1 MTKEAIKKPENVDQY
16 ISRFSTETQKIL
28 EDIRTTIK
36 KAAPEAEEII
46 SYGMP
51 GFSDRGRY
59 LVYFA
64 AYKKHIGLF
73 PVPRQNEE
81 FEKDFSSYKTSGKG
95 TIQFPIDR
103 PIPFDLITRIV
114 KFRLKENSEKLRKK

>member
-16 ISRFSTETQKIL
+16 ISRFSAETQKIL
-28 EDIRTTIK
+28 EEIRTTIK

-51 GFSDRGRY
+51 GFADRGRY

-64 AYKKHIGLF
+64 AYKKHIGLY

-81 FEKDFSSYKTSGKG
+81 FMKDFSSYKTSGKG

>member
-1 MTKEAIKKPENVDQY
+1 MTKEAIKKPENIDQY
-16 ISRFSTETQKIL
+16 ISRFPAETQKIL
-28 EDIRTTIK
+28 EDIRATIK

-64 AYKKHIGLF
+64 AYKKYIGLY
-73 PVPRQNEE
+73 PVPRQTEE
-81 FEKDFSSYKTSGKG
+81 FERDFSIYKTSGKG

-114 KFRLKENSEKLRKK
+114 NFRLKENSEKLRKK